1 MTEIKLLPGQ
11 RSGVTAA
18 PSSKSHAHRLLIC
31 AGLGTERVTVSCGD
45 ISKDIAATTKCLEAL
60 CADISE
66 EGRGILCVGPKRRHT
81 AEEKILPCGES
92 GSTLRFLIPVCGAL
106 GESVVFRMEGR
117 LADRPLAP
125 LDRLLREH
133 GMSIEKDGSELHCSG
148 KLRGGVFE
156 IPGDISSQYISGLLF
171 ALPLLEGDST
181 IRITGKLESS
191 AYIAMTEDALRQ
203 SGIKF
208 RRRENEYTVF
218 GNQHYALTEACAAE
232 GDYSN
237 GAFFLC
243 MGALS
248 EGGITVKNM
257 PPNTLQGDS
266 AVVDVLRRFGADVSV
281 CGSEITVKKG
291 NLTGCE
297 IDASGI
303 PDLVPVLSVVAA
315 AAKGETRIVNA
326 ARLRF
331 KESDRLATTS
341 ELLNCLGGDVTE
353 LSDGLIINGSD
364 HLTGGTVNSH
374 NDHRIAMSAAVAAC
388 ISTNPVTVLDPE
400 CTSKSFPRFWE
411 NFEQLERLI

>member
-45 ISKDIAATTKCLEAL
+45 ISKDIAATVKCLEAL

-66 EGRGILCVGPKRRHT
+66 EGRGILCVEPKRRHT

-133 GMSIEKDGSELHCSG
+133 GMSIEKDGSALHCSG
-148 KLRGGVFE
+148 ELRSCIFE

-191 AYIAMTEDALRQ
+191 AYIAMTEAALRQ
-203 SGIKF
+203 AGISF
-208 RRRENEYTVF
+208 QRRENEYTVS
-218 GNQHYALTEACAAE
+218 GNQHYALREACAAE

-237 GAFFLC
+237 AAFFLC

-257 PPNTLQGDS
+257 PPQTLQGDS
-266 AVVDVLRRFGADVSV
+266 AVVDVLRRFGVDVSV
-281 CGSEITVKKG
+281 CGNEITVKKG

>member
-11 RSGVTAA
+11 RSGITAA

-31 AGLGTERVTVSCGD
+31 AGLGTEKVKVSCGD
-45 ISKDIAATTKCLEAL
+45 ISKDIAATAKCLEAL

-66 EGRGILCVGPKRRHT
+66 ESRGLLCVEPKRKRT
-81 AEEKILPCGES
+81 AGEKVLACGES

-148 KLRGGVFE
+148 KLRSGIFE

-171 ALPLLEGDST
+171 ALPLLDGDST
-181 IRITGKLESS
+181 IRITGKTESS

-203 SGIKF
+203 SGIRF
-208 RRRENEYTVF
+208 ERRENEYTVF
-218 GNQHYALTEACAAE
+218 GSQHYGLKDDCAAE

-248 EGGITVKNM
+248 ESGITVKNM
-257 PPNTLQGDS
+257 PTHTLQGDR
-266 AVVDVLRRFGADVSV
+266 AVIDILRGFGAEVSI

-291 NLTGCE
+291 NLRGCE

-315 AAKGETRIVNA
+315 AANGETRIVNA
-326 ARLRF
+326 ARLRY

-341 ELLNCLGGDVTE
+341 ELLKCLGGDVRE
-353 LSDGLIINGSD
+353 LSDGLLVNGSSY
-364 HLTGGTVNSH
+364 LMGGTVNSH

-388 ISTNPVTVLDPE
+388 ISTGPVTVLEPE

-411 NFEQLERLI
+411 NFEQLERLT